1 MFQSQ
6 ALVGPLVTF
15 YRTQGSLAFQERN
28 HSKTTRLGGNDF
40 IDGAKEGLSGKV
52 PYELR
57 PAENELA
64 SHAAISVPQ

>member
-6 ALVGPLVTF
+6 APVEPLVTS
-15 YRTQGSLAFQERN
+15 YRTQGSLAFQYRN
-28 HSKTTRLGGNDF
+28 HSKTTRLGGSDF

-57 PAENELA
+57 SAENELA
-64 SHAAISVPQ
+64 SRAAVSVPQ